1 MLFILQ
7 HARCINLF
15 GSSQRSFFN
24 HLVSFLFFSAF
35 QAVIEDC
42 DDVVH
47 VLVEGGADLNIKDAD
62 LWTPLHAAV
71 ACGNYDLV
79 KYLNEK
85 GADLV
90 AINADGN
97 MPIDLVDENEDIEMY
112 LDSQMTEKGNCQF
125 DQSQFQMVD

>member
-1 MLFILQ
+1 M
-7 HARCINLF
+7 
-15 GSSQRSFFN
+15 
-24 HLVSFLFFSAF
+24 FLFSLF

-47 VLVEGGADLNIKDAD
+47 VLIEGGANLNIKDAD

-112 LDSQMTEKGNCQF
+112 LDSQMTEKGKYSSN
-125 DQSQFQMVD
+125 

>member
-1 MLFILQ
+1 M
-7 HARCINLF
+7 
-15 GSSQRSFFN
+15 QRHKAVETLMAN
-24 HLVSFLFFSAF
+24 RFLSF

-47 VLVEGGADLNIKDAD
+47 VLVQGGATLDIKDAD

-71 ACGNYDLV
+71 ACGNADLV
-79 KYLNEK
+79 KYLVEH

-97 MPIDLVDENEDIEMY
+97 MAIDLVDENEEIEVY
-112 LDSQMTEKGNCQF
+112 LDEKMTEKGMNDPLFSGLNASLEINALIHEQL
-125 DQSQFQMVD
+125 VY